1 MRRCRAVWVAKG
13 YPDQPCHVPS
23 QRLETPRTASTL
35 YQPEVCTRCFADHTD
50 CANSPP
56 LIKSLSVPRQ
66 GDTPVTAAGFRLVDG
81 YIYIHQLHEQDATPV
96 VFMLVLRLRPYRP
109 NTFPPT
115 CLLSHSAT
123 IPPRSH
129 RERSNWAELP
139 TLACIVAVMRRC
151 PPFAC

>member
-1 MRRCRAVWVAKG
+1 MSPAKSWKRRERLL
-13 YPDQPCHVPS
+13 PC
-23 QRLETPRTASTL
+23 TK
-35 YQPEVCTRCFADHTD
+35 PEVCTRCFADHTD

-66 GDTPVTAAGFRLVDG
+66 GDTLVTAAGFRLVDG
-81 YIYIHQLHEQDATPV
+81 YKYIHQLHEQDATPV

-109 NTFPPT
+109 NSFPPT
-115 CLLSHSAT
+115 CLLSHSTT

-139 TLACIVAVMRRC
+139 TLGELKQTSPKFHRILGMTSTFVGLIV
-151 PPFAC
+151 P